1 MATIPKL
8 DTYKDLIKTRLLGAG
23 NDNQKYGYSFS
34 ENTTDANCFRG
45 ILANNVTTLMTNQLK
60 AKTTTILSN
69 WDTDRSQLSTSTTL
83 SNGYYYYVY
92 PTSNTLDIVTSPASS
107 GAPVKTVVVDGGD
120 IRIKTDLIYSGAG
133 KTLLIIARKNTNGQ
147 GGNII
152 IDTNVKRIDA
162 ILIADGGALKS
173 SDATLPGERLV
184 INGRVYSYNTRGGS
198 LSVSGV
204 DLIDATVPKRFTN
217 ASLVN
222 AGSLNDARI
231 QDLERFR
238 PMFADGA
245 NTCSLSVNYTAF
257 TAANLPALLKRPNS
271 FAGGSCGF

>member
-8 DTYKDLIKTRLLGAG
+8 DTYKDLLKTRLSGAG

-45 ILANNVTTLMTNQLK
+45 ILANNVTTLMANQLK
-60 AKTTTILSN
+60 AKTSTTLSN

-92 PTSNTLDIVTSPASS
+92 PTSNTLDIVTPPTSS

-120 IRIKTDLIYSGAG
+120 IRIKTDLIYSGEG

-173 SDATLPGERLV
+173 SDATLPGERLI
-184 INGRVYSYNTRGGS
+184 INGRLYSYNTRGGS
-198 LSVSGV
+198 LSVSGA

-222 AGSLNDARI
+222 ASSLNDARI

-238 PMFADGA
+238 PMFADGT
-245 NTCSLSVNYTAF
+245 NTCSLTVNYTAF
-257 TAANLPALLKRPNS
+257 TATNLPALLKRPS
-271 FAGGSCGF
+271 TFAGGSC